1 MSCLFC
7 KIIKGE
13 IPCKKIYEDDQIFA
27 FHDINPQ
34 APVHVLII
42 SKKHI
47 SGIPQLVIDDDA
59 LIGKIMRTAHKIAQQ
74 LNVADQGYRVVV
86 NSGRNA
92 GQEVFHIH
100 FHLLGGR
107 SMNWPPG

>member
-7 KIIKGE
+7 KIIEGK
-13 IPCKKIYEDDQIFA
+13 IPCDKVYEDDQILA
-27 FHDINPQ
+27 FNDINPQ

-47 SGIPQLVIDDDA
+47 SGIPDLVDKDD
-59 LIGKIMRTAHKIAQQ
+59 LVVGRIMRIAHKIADE
-74 LNVADQGYRVVV
+74 LGVSEQGYRVVV
-86 NSGRNA
+86 NSGKNA

-107 SMNWPPG
+107 PMNWPPG

>member
-7 KIIKGE
+7 KIIQGE
-13 IPCKKIYEDDQIFA
+13 IPCKKVYEDDRILA

-47 SGIPQLVIDDDA
+47 PGIPQLVEEDD
-59 LIGKIMRTAHKIAQQ
+59 LIMGQIMRTAHKIADE
-74 LNVADQGYRVVV
+74 LNIAEQGYRVVV
-86 NSGRNA
+86 NSGKNA